1 MQKLYWRPAHVSRV
15 VHVLVALIAVATL
28 LSAERF
34 KVVYVQPHFEEKLEA
49 AKRMQRGMD
58 VIRTYRVRNA
68 AEVDLDVD
76 PTGSGLI
83 GFAASSTTTN
93 TGSLEAKRTTANPNW
108 AAVVVDL
115 LVRAGVERGDLIA
128 VGVSGSFPALNLA
141 AFVATEMLDLEVVSV
156 ASAGASS
163 WGANIPGLSWLDL
176 ERVLIEADVISQG
189 SVAASLGG
197 ARDRAIG
204 MAGSGRR
211 RLREA
216 IERNGLAFI
225 ETQDEIESIEQRM
238 EIYAQHAGGR
248 RFAAYVNA
256 GGSLV
261 SIGPKSVKRIYKPGL
276 ILKPHPR
283 ALLIDSVIMRFLTD
297 GVPVINLSKVLP
309 LADQYGLPI
318 EPLELRPVGEGGV
331 FEKREY
337 SRPLLAGSLIF
348 LLAALYG
355 LLKLE
360 LGTRIAELGGSRR
373 RPIEPMV

>member
-1 MQKLYWRPAHVSRV
+1 MV
-15 VHVLVALIAVATL
+15 
-28 LSAERF
+28 
-34 KVVYVQPHFEEKLEA
+34 
-49 AKRMQRGMD
+49 
-58 VIRTYRVRNA
+58 
-68 AEVDLDVD
+68 
-76 PTGSGLI
+76 

-115 LVRAGVERGDLIA
+115 LIRAGAERGDLVA

-141 AFVATEMLDLEVVSV
+141 AFAAIETLDLEAISV

-163 WGANIPGLSWLDL
+163 WGANIPGLSWLDM
-176 ERVLIEADVISQG
+176 ERVLLQADLISRG

-197 ARDRAIG
+197 TRDRAIG
-204 MAGSGRR
+204 MSGSGRR

-216 IERNGLAFI
+216 IERNGLVFI
-225 ETQDEIESIEQRM
+225 ETKDEIESIDRRM
-238 EIYAQHAGGR
+238 EIYAEHAGGR
-248 RFAAYVNA
+248 RIAAYINA

-261 SIGPKSVKRIYKPGL
+261 SMGPKSVKRIYKPGL

-283 ALLIDSVIMRFLTD
+283 ALQIDSVIMRFLSD
-297 GVPVINLSKVLP
+297 GVPVINLSKVIP
-309 LADQYGLPI
+309 LAERYGFPI
-318 EPLELRPVGEGGV
+318 EPLEKQPVGEGSV

-337 SRPLLAGSLIF
+337 SRALLAGLLIF

-360 LGTRIAELGGSRR
+360 IGARIAELGGSRH
-373 RPIEPMV
+373 RPVEPMI

>member
-15 VHVLVALIAVATL
+15 VHVLVALIAVAIL

-34 KVVYVQPHFEEKLEA
+34 KVIYVQPHFEEKIEA
-49 AKRMQRGMD
+49 AKRMQRGLD

-68 AEVDLDVD
+68 AAVDLDVD
-76 PTGSGLI
+76 PTNSGLI
-83 GFAASSTTTN
+83 GFATSSTTTN
-93 TGSLEAKRTTANPNW
+93 TGSLEAKRTTVNPNW

-115 LVRAGVERGDLIA
+115 LTRSGVERGDLVA

-141 AFVATEMLDLEVVSV
+141 AFAAIEVLDLEAVSV

-163 WGANIPGLSWLDL
+163 WGANIPGLSWLDM
-176 ERVLIEADVISQG
+176 ERVLIEAEVLSHG

-197 ARDRAIG
+197 TRDRAVG
-204 MAGSGRR
+204 MRSSGRR
-211 RLREA
+211 RLRDA
-216 IERNGLAFI
+216 IERNGLIYI
-225 ETQDEIESIEQRM
+225 ETKDEIESIERRM
-238 EIYAQHAGGR
+238 DIYAEHAGGR
-248 RFAAYVNA
+248 RYSVYINA

-283 ALLIDSVIMRFLTD
+283 ALQIDSVIMRFLSD
-297 GVPVINLSKVLP
+297 GTPVINLSKVVP
-309 LADQYGLPI
+309 LAEQYGLPI
-318 EPLELRPVGEGGV
+318 EPSEMRPVGEGSV

-337 SRPLLAGSLIF
+337 SRPLLAGLLIF
-348 LLAALYG
+348 LLATLYG

-360 LGTRIAELGGSRR
+360 LGARIAELGGSRR
-373 RPIEPMV
+373 RPVEPMI